1 MTVIIPKKAYKTI
14 IAASVRYANSR
25 FTQDDWLEVYG
36 VFTGKIE
43 KEDLVIGAAYPI
55 THQERKPE
63 DIIDKVYWS
72 DEDYESFSIIDD
84 KAFSNGFFTVGW
96 WHSHPGFKVMMS
108 QLDVK
113 TTLSYQ
119 QNNPKA
125 ISLVFNPT
133 RLIRQIELPYK
144 KGDPVK
150 QLQNDPGFK
159 IFRLDD
165 VNKGIEASYH
175 EVIYEIQGYE
185 NMEQL
190 VKESQNFIINVT
202 NYFPKNN
209 LFQHY
214 QKIVDKKIKELNSKL
229 MGTESYLKTL
239 IQKGEAHR
247 TKEVL
252 SNQIKD
258 IRKFVAQTYIAIENI
273 REFMDY
279 LEFKER
285 KNVTPK
291 VQEILLKWDDTVS
304 NLEKKFDEMAKNYT

>member
-1 MTVIIPKKAYKTI
+1 MTIIIPKKAYNTI
-14 IAASVRYANSR
+14 VASSVRYANSR
-25 FTQDDWLEVYG
+25 FPQDDWLEVYG

-43 KEDLVIGAAYPI
+43 KDDLVISAAYPI
-55 THQERKPE
+55 THQEKKPE

-84 KAFSNGFFTVGW
+84 EAFSKGLFTVGW

-125 ISLVFNPT
+125 ISLVFNPN

-150 QLQNDPGFK
+150 QLKNDPGFK

-175 EVIYEIQGYE
+175 EEIYEIQGYE

-190 VKESQNFIINVT
+190 IKETQNFIINVT
-202 NYFPKNN
+202 NFFPKNN
-209 LFQHY
+209 IFDHY
-214 QKIVDKKIKELNSKL
+214 QRIVDKKINELNSKL

-252 SNQIKD
+252 NNQIKD
-258 IRKFVAQTYIAIENI
+258 IRKYVAQTYIAIENI

-285 KNVTPK
+285 DKVITK
-291 VQEILLKWDDTVS
+291 VQQILVQWDDAAS
-304 NLEKKFDEMAKNYT
+304 NSSKKFDEMAKNYT